1 MALLNDLENLSVLSY
16 DEIVE
21 GINNFKHTMKTY
33 LDETQDIVDL
43 LLFLSD
49 SIGMSIPV
57 FSDEEKVKMFTLGFA
72 YSTANI
78 ALSILA
84 KNSAITFE
92 EHCNLADL
100 VFDYRSEFAELVSTK
115 IIEAFERKC
124 EENKNKV
131 A

>member
-1 MALLNDLENLSVLSY
+1 MALLHDLENLSMLSY

-84 KNSAITFE
+84 KSSAITFE

-100 VFDYRSEFAELVSTK
+100 VLDYRSEFAELVATK
-115 IIEAFERKC
+115 ISEAFEHKC
-124 EENKNKV
+124 EENKNNV
-131 A
+131 V

>member
-1 MALLNDLENLSVLSY
+1 MALLHDLENLSVLSY

-21 GINNFKHTMKTY
+21 GINNFKHTMKTC

-57 FSDEEKVKMFTLGFA
+57 FSDKEKVKMFTLGFA
-72 YSTANI
+72 YSMANI

-92 EHCNLADL
+92 ERCNLADL
-100 VFDYRSEFAELVSTK
+100 VLDYRSEFAELVATK
-115 IIEAFERKC
+115 ISEAFERKC
-124 EENKNKV
+124 
-131 A
+131 